1 VLRARNPRAA
11 MATVIAEGFLGRLT
25 FGMVSF
31 ALPLYALHLGL
42 SLGEI
47 GILISIRTVIALGL
61 KPVAGWASDRVGVR
75 AVYLAG
81 TFARVLAAATLFFA
95 DSLLTLTLVRFFQA
109 ASAAGRDVASLG
121 AIARDADNRVGTIY
135 SWYASAKHVGGVA
148 GAGVAGLII
157 ATSGGGF
164 QMLFAL
170 VFALSVLPTVGVWF
184 GLREVRDEKTV
195 TYEPMLPPEPET
207 QLFRSRMKEFFRLLR
222 ALSGPASV
230 GMLIAASAYMVHG
243 LFPILAT
250 EYAGL
255 STAQAGII
263 YSLSAAV
270 FLVAGPFYGWITDR
284 YGRLVGIASRSAAN
298 IGSSVM
304 YLVSPTFVGMA
315 AARSVDDVGKAAF
328 RPAWASAITDIAA
341 KDPPRKGRRLG
352 TLDAMQEIGEIAG
365 PALAGILW
373 QTGGVFVLFGV
384 RIAIAIVAEISAIAV
399 FGELRNF
406 RPRLRFL
413 PWARKNRRRESV
425 YGVSASQRQ
434 STVGHYADEMR
445 ATEAEPWAT
454 FHRGSIF
461 DKQGEYDRAAE
472 AYQRVLDSR
481 HPEAAPRAA
490 FNLGMLLEERGEYD
504 RAVEA
509 YRQAIDSEHAEW
521 ASNTVFDLGMLFE
534 QMGKYDLA
542 EEAYQRTI
550 DSEHAEWAPKAAF
563 NLGLML
569 DKQGKYDLA
578 EEAYQRAIDSK
589 HPEEAPRAAFD
600 LGILFEVREEYH
612 RAEEAYQWAIDSRHP
627 EEAPRAA
634 FNLGLM
640 LDKQGK
646 YDLAEEAYQRAIDS
660 EHAEWAPKA
669 AFNLGILFEEREEYH
684 RAEEAYQRAID
695 SEHPDAASKA
705 RLNLGVIFEQ
715 RGAYDLAEAE
725 EAYQQAINS
734 GHPEVAPKGMR
745 NLRGLPLRMPVR
757 ESHRA

>member
-1 VLRARNPRAA
+1 

-42 SLGEI
+42 SLSEI

-81 TFARVLAAATLFFA
+81 TFARVLAATTLFFA

-157 ATSGGGF
+157 AAAGDGF
-164 QMLFAL
+164 QLLFAL
-170 VFALSVLPTVGVWF
+170 VLALSVLPTVGVWF
-184 GLREVRDEKTV
+184 GLREVRDEQTV
-195 TYEPMLPPEPET
+195 TDAPTLPPEPET

-222 ALSGPASV
+222 VLSGPASV

-250 EYAGL
+250 KYAGL
-255 STAQAGII
+255 STAQAGLI

-284 YGRLVGIASRSAAN
+284 YGRMVGIASRSAAN

-304 YLVSPTFVGMA
+304 YMVSPTFVGMA

-341 KDPPRKGRRLG
+341 MDPPRKGRRLG

-399 FGELRNF
+399 FGELRNY
-406 RPRLRFL
+406 RPRLRL
-413 PWARKNRRRESV
+413 LTWARKNRRRRSV
-425 YGVSASQRQ
+425 YGVSASQARG
-434 STVGHYADEMR
+434 TVGQGAYQRR

-461 DKQGEYDRAAE
+461 DRQGKCARAVE
-472 AYQRVLDSR
+472 AYQQVLDSG

-490 FNLGMLLEERGEYD
+490 FNLGILFEER
-504 RAVEA
+504 
-509 YRQAIDSEHAEW
+509 AE
-521 ASNTVFDLGMLFE
+521 
-534 QMGKYDLA
+534 YDLA
-542 EEAYQRTI
+542 VKAYQQAT
-550 DSEHAEWAPKAAF
+550 DS
-563 NLGLML
+563 G
-569 DKQGKYDLA
+569 
-578 EEAYQRAIDSK
+578 
-589 HPEEAPRAAFD
+589 
-600 LGILFEVREEYH
+600 
-612 RAEEAYQWAIDSRHP
+612 HP

-640 LDKQGK
+640 LYKQGE
-646 YDLAEEAYQRAIDS
+646 YARAEQAYQQAIAS
-660 EHAEWAPKA
+660 EHAEWTPKA
-669 AFNLGILFEEREEYH
+669 AFELGILFEERAEYDL
-684 RAEEAYQRAID
+684 AVKAYQQAID
-695 SEHPDAASKA
+695 SGHSDAASKA
-705 RLNLGVIFEQ
+705 RLNVGVLFEQ
-715 RGAYDLAEAE
+715 MREYDLAQ
-725 EAYQQAINS
+725 EAYQQAIDT
-734 GHPEVAPKGMR
+734 GHPEVAPKAVG
-745 NLRGLPLRMPVR
+745 NLRGLPTRLIAR
-757 ESHRA
+757 ELSGTRRKP